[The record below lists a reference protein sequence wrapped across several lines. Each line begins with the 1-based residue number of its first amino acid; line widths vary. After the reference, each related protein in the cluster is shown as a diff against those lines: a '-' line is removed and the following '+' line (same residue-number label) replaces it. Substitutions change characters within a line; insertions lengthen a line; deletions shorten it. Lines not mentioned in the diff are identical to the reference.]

1 MKKAYYIITAI
12 ISLLLSL
19 LFIIPIFPLSELSLS
34 SFVLVLLFLSMS
46 ISSVFGIVKNCPVK
60 LIFRLKI
67 SLGLIGFGGFLLAV
81 ALVYKN
87 IYYVILFIIFT
98 LSGFMLALD
107 TVRDISDLLKAEAE
121 EKKVTAERKV
131 PLDHSF
137 MVKNDPSET
146 EKIWQYEINGKPR
159 LTPAQSRKKNIL
171 LACSI
176 PGAILGFVLPFVIGA
191 SIGMDEIFGEFP
203 GHLFTLIAIVS
214 ILVFAV
220 TLGFYKPHN
229 TQNIAFVKR
238 KDGSVFLVDYFDP
251 LTARDFGYAGMIPN
265 AGTHV
270 TLFSVFAFSTQ
281 MNNCITHIRKAGI
294 DKSIAA
300 RCEKYGHQIIT
311 VPEICRCGYYTN
323 MIFTLW
329 NGVAEYRYSSTFN
342 LYDNCYEGY
351 DEMIE
356 YFENSFDHNYDES
369 YQRETGRIRAMK
381 NTGMVLL
388 ILGFIAWLS
397 GALTEINLLLV
408 IGIFVM
414 VAGSSMFLAGID
426 ALSRRKNT

>member
-107 TVRDISDLLKAEAE
+107 TVRDISDHLKAEAE

-171 LACSI
+171 LACLKNS
-176 PGAILGFVLPFVIGA
+176 
-191 SIGMDEIFGEFP
+191 
-203 GHLFTLIAIVS
+203 LII
-214 ILVFAV
+214 
-220 TLGFYKPHN
+220 
-229 TQNIAFVKR
+229 
-238 KDGSVFLVDYFDP
+238 
-251 LTARDFGYAGMIPN
+251 
-265 AGTHV
+265 
-270 TLFSVFAFSTQ
+270 
-281 MNNCITHIRKAGI
+281 
-294 DKSIAA
+294 
-300 RCEKYGHQIIT
+300 
-311 VPEICRCGYYTN
+311 
-323 MIFTLW
+323 
-329 NGVAEYRYSSTFN
+329 
-342 LYDNCYEGY
+342 
-351 DEMIE
+351 
-356 YFENSFDHNYDES
+356 
-369 YQRETGRIRAMK
+369 
-381 NTGMVLL
+381 L
-388 ILGFIAWLS
+388 IL
-397 GALTEINLLLV
+397 
-408 IGIFVM
+408 
-414 VAGSSMFLAGID
+414 
-426 ALSRRKNT
+426 